1 MGARI
6 ERVARAA
13 SGKRHGLTDQQIAAL
28 KEPGGKHAAVFGP
41 VEQALLRFTDLLL
54 SYPGNIEPGDLDA
67 LAVHFTE
74 EQIIEL
80 VLVIATAGWTNRM
93 NDGLQTP
100 L

>member
-1 MGARI
+1 
-6 ERVARAA
+6 
-13 SGKRHGLTDQQIAAL
+13 L
-28 KEPGGKHAAVFGP
+28 KEPGGEHAAVFGP

-54 SYPGNIEPGDLDA
+54 CYPGNIEPGDLDA

-100 L
+100 LM